1 MGTCII
7 CGTSTDGRICESHE
21 EDVAF
26 EFRGDH
32 PNQLTPGRFYR
43 GEVDGYA
50 DFGVF
55 VNLSDNVTGLLH
67 RSELNRRLES
77 LTWEVGDPVYVQV
90 KNVRDN
96 GNVDLGWSIRQ
107 ADREFRGA
115 LVDDPSASPSTYLP
129 DEEDE
134 EDERAS
140 TPTVRTPE
148 PTDADTEPESEPE
161 PEAGSGGAPSAT
173 PASDAETE
181 SDSEVERAEPVEN
194 AEDADAGAT
203 AASSGGA
210 VVAELSRVAV
220 GDLDD
225 RVGDTIRLEGRIV
238 SVRQTSGPT
247 VFELRDESGT
257 VDCAAF
263 EEAGVRAYPSVEP
276 GDLVRLDGEV
286 RRRRGELQ
294 IETEALVVLDEGE
307 AATVT
312 DRMDDALD
320 ERARPSAVDPL
331 APDAAV
337 EAALGQVR
345 EAATAV
351 RRAIIEGRP
360 VVVRHDATVD
370 GYLAGAAIERA
381 VLPLVR
387 EEYANADAAYHY
399 FDRRPLEGGVYD
411 MDDAT
416 KDTTTM
422 LSNRDRH
429 DEKIPLFVF
438 ASAGAT
444 RDSLDGFDLLSVY
457 DAERVVVDGG
467 AADPEVADAVET
479 LVNPAHADSD
489 ADTTATALAV
499 AVAQHVNES
508 VADDLRHLPA
518 ASFWEDAP
526 EAYVDLAG
534 DAGYRAE
541 DVAHLREAIALEAY
555 YQSYEDK
562 RELVIDLLFADAE
575 STESADAGDE
585 PRAGA
590 RLVEQISEQFR
601 EKLDA
606 EVATAEA
613 NLERRSEGG
622 VAFAVLDTDAYTHRF
637 DFPSTDVLLDAVHRR
652 NRDGSFVTIGVGT
665 DELHVRSTFDLDVRA
680 VAESAAE
687 AVENAGVAARGGRN
701 RIEFVAGE
709 RDRVVDAVVDAIA
722 EQA

>member
-21 EDVAF
+21 EDVVF
-26 EFRGDH
+26 EFRGNH

-129 DEEDE
+129 DEAGEEDE
-134 EDERAS
+134 EPS
-140 TPTVRTPE
+140 TPRVRTPE
-148 PTDADTEPESEPE
+148 ADSASRSEPE
-161 PEAGSGGAPSAT
+161 P
-173 PASDAETE
+173 ASDAGADVDAASASDAGSQPDAATGTDETE
-181 SDSEVERAEPVEN
+181 TDVSSADAEPAV
-194 AEDADAGAT
+194 ASADA
-203 AASSGGA
+203 A
-210 VVAELSRVAV
+210 VVAERPRAAVAE
-220 GDLDD
+220 LDE
-225 RVGDTIRLEGRIV
+225 RVGDTVRLEGRVAGI
-238 SVRQTSGPT
+238 RQTSGPT
-247 VFELRDESGT
+247 VFELQDESGT

-263 EEAGVRAYPSVEP
+263 EEAGVRAYPAVDL

-294 IETEALVVLDEGE
+294 IETEALAVLDEE
-307 AATVT
+307 DADAVT
-312 DRMDDALD
+312 DRMAAALD
-320 ERARPSAVDPL
+320 ERARPADVEPL
-331 APDAAV
+331 ASDPAV
-337 EAALGQVR
+337 EAALDDVR
-345 EAATAV
+345 EAATAI
-351 RRAIIEGRP
+351 RRAIIAGRP
-360 VVVRHDATVD
+360 VVVRHDANVD
-370 GYLAGAAIERA
+370 GYLAGAALERA
-381 VLPLVR
+381 ILPLVR
-387 EEYANADAAYHY
+387 DEYTNADAAYHY
-399 FDRRPLEGGVYD
+399 FDRRPLEDGVYD

-416 KDTTTM
+416 KDTTMM

-429 DEKIPLFVF
+429 DEKIPLVVF
-438 ASAGAT
+438 AAAGST
-444 RDSLDGFDLLSVY
+444 RDSLDGFELLSIY
-457 DAERVVVDGG
+457 DAERVVVDG
-467 AADPEVADAVET
+467 APADEEVADAVDV
-479 LVNPAHADSD
+479 LVNPARASADAS
-489 ADTTATALAV
+489 TTATALAV
-499 AVAQHVNES
+499 AVAQHVNEA

-518 ASFWEDAP
+518 ASFWEDTP
-526 EAYVDLAG
+526 DAYLDLAG
-534 DAGYRAE
+534 DAGYGAA
-541 DVAHLREAIALEAY
+541 DVERLREAIALEAY

-562 RELVIDLLFADAE
+562 RELVIDLLFADE
-575 STESADAGDE
+575 SGSTGPSK
-585 PRAGA
+585 
-590 RLVEQISEQFR
+590 RLVEQVSEQFR

-613 NLERRSEGG
+613 NLERRAEGG
-622 VAFAVLDTDAYTHRF
+622 VAFAVLDVDAYTHRF

-652 NRDGSFVTIGVGT
+652 NRDGSFVTIGVNT

-680 VAESAAE
+680 VAETAAE
-687 AVENAGVAARGGRN
+687 TVGNAGVAARGGRN

-709 RDRVVDAVVDAIA
+709 RERVVDAVIDAIA